1 MSIFEPWS
9 GQRVGQ
15 FNPDFASS
23 VVGKIQARNRRQS
36 FDEGTTAVQTQKS
49 QKPVK
54 VRAQKP
60 PKYKPVKLS
69 EEPQMEQTTQT
80 TQAVT
85 PTTPKLPVKGTRAY
99 PKMNK
104 KQTAPGTKPK
114 KK

>member
-15 FNPDFASS
+15 FSPDFASS
-23 VVGKIQARNRRQS
+23 VVEKLQARNRRQS
-36 FDEGTTAVQTQKS
+36 FDEGTTAVQTQK
-49 QKPVK
+49 PAR

-69 EEPQMEQTTQT
+69 EEPQMEQTTQAT
-80 TQAVT
+80 TPAA
-85 PTTPKLPVKGTRAY
+85 PKLPVKGTRAY